1 MGPTFY
7 QGSALQ
13 DQQPSTP
20 SRFDRYQCDVCS
32 SLGGPAQPQEPHG
45 QPLCAYCERDNA
57 ELEAKHDRH
66 ILDDLEQDWVAYSR
80 AGVA

>member
-1 MGPTFY
+1 MGPTLY
-7 QGSALQ
+7 KGSALQ
-13 DQQPSTP
+13 DQKPRTP
-20 SRFDRYQCDVCS
+20 TGSCWECDVCL
-32 SLGGPAQPQEPHG
+32 SLGGPGQPQEPHG